1 MGYTESGS
9 RKPPSPGAAAY
20 LPNGAGKGGR
30 ERGKKKVEIEIKIDA
45 NCAQPRVVIVTDRV
59 TPQIESLVARLQQ
72 TEPRLLVGTQQGVAR
87 VLEAADILRIRTV
100 EGKIY
105 ASTRQGEHQLRLRL
119 YELEQQLDQSSFV
132 RISQGEIVNLKEVR
146 GFDLNLAGSVRVTL
160 SDGSVTY
167 VSRRYIPR
175 IRKLLGL

>member
-1 MGYTESGS
+1 MRWHTCQTA
-9 RKPPSPGAAAY
+9 R
-20 LPNGAGKGGR
+20 GKGAEKG
-30 ERGKKKVEIEIKIDA
+30 GKKKVEIEIKIDA

-72 TEPRLLVGTQQGVAR
+72 AEPRLLVGTRQGVAR

-146 GFDLNLAGSVRVTL
+146 GFDLSLAGSVQVTL